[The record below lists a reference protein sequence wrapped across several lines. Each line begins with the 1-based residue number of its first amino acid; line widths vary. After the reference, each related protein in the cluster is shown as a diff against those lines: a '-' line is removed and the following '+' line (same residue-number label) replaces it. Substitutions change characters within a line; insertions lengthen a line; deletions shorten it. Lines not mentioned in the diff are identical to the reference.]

1 MFRSASSR
9 HLLLVGVNADTSRV
23 TKASLTKAGYQVTSV
38 PGFEDACKVMSRGHP
53 DLLLTAVRLGRFN
66 GLHLAVRC
74 QWNHPQLPVI
84 VLAGQGDEG
93 LMEDAA
99 RLGARFLT
107 AAAPSQVL
115 ALVAE
120 LLAPSPALATG

>member
-9 HLLLVGVNADTSRV
+9 HLLLVGVNANTCRV
-23 TKASLTKAGYQVTSV
+23 TKESLTNAGYQVTSV
-38 PGFEDACKVMSRGHP
+38 PGFEDACKVMSRRHP

-84 VLAGQGDEG
+84 VLGGQGDEG
-93 LMEDAA
+93 LMDDAA
-99 RLGARFLT
+99 RLGARFLST
-107 AAAPSQVL
+107 AAPSQVL

-120 LLAPSPALATG
+120 LLEPSPASAIG